1 MKPTPLWRVR
11 DYLLLWGGQIVSLV
25 GTSVSQLAFPLL
37 TLALTGVLLQRFG
50 ALVALGALVAVL
62 LTLALVVSVSPSVR
76 AAQR

>member
-50 ALVALGALVAVL
+50 ALVAVL